1 MKSKKIYDPIHKYM
15 KFESLLLDIIDTVEF
30 QRLKNIKQLGLAYH
44 VFSGASHNR
53 FEHSLGVAHLSG
65 VLLKNLQIKQPE
77 LKITDENIILVKL
90 AGLVHDIGHSCFSHF
105 FDNYF
110 LKEKFKDK
118 KCNEVN
124 HEYRSQ
130 IIFEYIV
137 KKNKLNISDENI
149 LFIKKLINPS
159 ENDTEFIYQIIA
171 NNKTG
176 IDCDK
181 FDYLLRDTYNLG
193 LPYTFEC
200 NRFIENA
207 KVIDNDICY
216 SDKLVYDIY
225 DLFNLR
231 FRLHKQI
238 YNHHTINQI
247 EHMILDIF
255 NLVDEYYNLSKS
267 ILNIEDFIKIND
279 NIIEEIYYSNLDNV
293 KINKAKKIIEN
304 IKLRNLYKVEE
315 ELVLDDNVIPNDIL
329 LKYSHFNSD
338 KLCYSFNIINYSKGK
353 QNPMK
358 YVYLY
363 DDNKKYLYDSDKIKV
378 CPIKFQEVI
387 LRIFNKN

>member
-15 KFESLLLDIIDTVEF
+15 EFEPLLLNIIDTIEF
-30 QRLKNIKQLGLAYH
+30 QRLKNIKQLGLAYY

-65 VLLKNLQIKQPE
+65 MLLKNLQTNQPE
-77 LKITDENIILVKL
+77 LNITDKQIILVKL

-110 LKEKFKDK
+110 LKNKYNDCKEIH
-118 KCNEVN
+118 

-130 IIFEYIV
+130 QILDYIV
-137 KKNKLNISDENI
+137 KTYKLNISSEDI

-159 ENDTEFIYQIIA
+159 KEDNNFIFQIIA
-171 NNKTG
+171 NNKSG

-193 LPYTFEC
+193 LPYSFEC

-207 KVIDNDICY
+207 KVIDNEICY
-216 SDKLVYDIY
+216 SNKLIYDIY

-247 EHMILDIF
+247 EHMILDVF
-255 NLVDEYYNLSKS
+255 NLVDDDLKLSKS
-267 ILNIEDFIKIND
+267 ILNIENFLKLND
-279 NIIEEIYYSNLDNV
+279 NIIEEIFNSNISN
-293 KINKAKKIIEN
+293 KNFTKAKEIIKN
-304 IKLRNLYKVEE
+304 IKLRKLYKVEE
-315 ELVLDDNVIPNDIL
+315 ELNLDENIIPDEIL
-329 LKYSHFNSD
+329 QKYSHFNSD
-338 KLCYSFNIINYSKGK
+338 NLCYSFNVINYSKGK
-353 QNPMK
+353 ENPMN
-358 YVYLY
+358 YIYLFE
-363 DDNKKYLYDSDKIKV
+363 DNKKFLCDSNSIKV
-378 CPIKFQEVI
+378 YPNQFQEII
-387 LRIFNKN
+387 LRIFKKN

>member
-15 KFESLLLDIIDTVEF
+15 SFEPLLLKVIDTVEF
-30 QRLKNIKQLGLAYH
+30 QRLKNIKQLGLAYN

-65 VLLKNLQIKQPE
+65 LLLENLQQKQPE
-77 LKITDENIILVKL
+77 LNITTEQITYVKL

-110 LKEKFKDK
+110 LKNKFKDSK
-118 KCNEVN
+118 EIE
-124 HEYRSQ
+124 HEYRSKL
-130 IIFEYIV
+130 IFEFIV
-137 KKNKLNISDENI
+137 KKYKLEISDDNI
-149 LFIKKLINPS
+149 DFVKNLINP
-159 ENDTEFIYQIIA
+159 NKNNHEFIYQIIA

-207 KVIDNDICY
+207 KVIDNDICF
-216 SDKLVYDIY
+216 SDKLIFDIY

-247 EHMILDIF
+247 EHMILDVF
-255 NLVDEYYNLSKS
+255 NLVDEYFNISKS
-267 ILNIEDFIKIND
+267 IFDINEFIKIND
-279 NIIEEIYYSNLDNV
+279 NIIEQIYYSDIDNE
-293 KINKAKKIIEN
+293 KIKKAKTIIEN
-304 IKLRNLYKVEE
+304 IKLRKLYKIEE
-315 ELVLDDNVIPNDIL
+315 EISLDNKFLPKNIID
-329 LKYSHFNSD
+329 KYSNFTND
-338 KLCYSFNIINYSKGK
+338 DYCYSFTIINYSKK
-353 QNPMK
+353 NENPMN
-358 YVYLY
+358 VIYLY
-363 DDNKKYLYDSDKIKV
+363 NDNKKYLYDNSKIKI
-378 CPIKFQEVI
+378 CPNKFKEVI
-387 LRIFNKN
+387 LRIFKKI